1 MTSKNQP
8 IMTLSNKLQITSAII
23 IAALSMAFNATAQK
37 LPNVQT
43 DGLRIPTNIKMDGKT
58 TEWNNKFQAYNTAT
72 SLYYTMANNA
82 EFVYLTAHTKDPEVI
97 KRMTYNGFTFEVY
110 KNDNQQ
116 IKDLVS
122 ITVPNSGNK
131 YFSLNFSKPTG
142 DDTPLEKNILKSNNE
157 LLQKFHKLMI
167 VKGIKGLD
175 TVAVYNDAGIAFAEA
190 FDSNGDYTME
200 LQLPIQFIKFLP
212 GDNPKFSYHMSING
226 IPPIKLSGGA
236 MTLSGNGIVSF
247 KSARDISPEE
257 QAAIDEAV
265 TRITKRNAAT
275 DFRAE
280 YTLVKE

>member
-1 MTSKNQP
+1 
-8 IMTLSNKLQITSAII
+8 MTLSNKLQTKLAFI
-23 IAALSMAFNATAQK
+23 IAALSIAFNATAQK
-37 LPNVQT
+37 LPNLQT
-43 DGLRIPTNIKMDGKT
+43 AGLRIPANIKMDGKT
-58 TEWNNKFQAYNTAT
+58 AEWNNQFQAYNAAT
-72 SLYYTMANNA
+72 NLYYTIANNA
-82 EFVYLTAHTKDPEVI
+82 EFVYFTAHIKDPAVI
-97 KRMTYNGFTFEVY
+97 ERMTYNGFTFEVY

-122 ITVPNSGNK
+122 ITFPNSRNK

-190 FDSNGDYTME
+190 FDSNEDYTME
-200 LQLPIQFIKFLP
+200 LQLPIKFLP
-212 GDNPKFSYHMSING
+212 GDNSKFSYRLVING
-226 IPPIKLSGGA
+226 MPPSGPFRGL
-236 MTLSGNGIVSF
+236 MTFSANGSTTF
-247 KSARDISPEE
+247 TAPEHITPE
-257 QAAIDEAV
+257 QQAGIDEL
-265 TRITKRNAAT
+265 NARLAKKNAPT